1 MAERLKS
8 SKKSSSHW
16 WPVSNS
22 CAPKPGPKVGSSI
35 ESTLYTYI
43 WLKDHVIPYI
53 YIYTCSIDSP
63 WFTMI
68 HHRRDSEP
76 RWSRLTSEI
85 VAPDAPLGWSNGSDG
100 GRAATWDDGM
110 FHGIYRDIPWYTDT
124 PYLHLLTN
132 HGSWSNFIWIIP
144 VNRNRHAPGPCR
156 RAKGNTLLVFAHAS
170 GGCLLKSPTLP
181 RLTCS
186 KSQLLAE
193 LRTVTWGTLASW
205 QSLSWN
211 QWGSGDGDGWCGYGT
226 KFTWKFSTRQIH
238 VVPGSK
244 CLIICQHWPQKSHH
258 SIAVHGSHFLFIWP
272 WVPKW
277 CASGG
282 TSPGTAKLGCGPPG
296 SWAQNAKRLGLEATG
311 HDWTMVVCCCV
322 LSILLHQSPARQI
335 RSSRKDP
342 YLTMRTR
349 VCFQFFHQKLTATK
363 STATKSMSHD
373 WLSVWCWFSW
383 TLQTL
388 WTPHLEECEPCYN
401 ILSRPDCKH
410 PSLNTCFQG
419 ETSGFCSLLARSA
432 GWFIPE
438 TLWVSNK
445 VHSTAVCQTLLTS
458 YDSYDSYAYWLT
470 RKCTRN
476 SWISWENSG
485 NMWFPLENF

>member
-22 CAPKPGPKVGSSI
+22 CAPKPGPQVGS
-35 ESTLYTYI
+35 
-43 WLKDHVIPYI
+43 
-53 YIYTCSIDSP
+53 SIDSP

-85 VAPDAPLGWSNGSDG
+85 ESRCPTGMIQRKWWRQGCYPGWRDVS
-100 GRAATWDDGM
+100 W
-110 FHGIYRDIPWYTDT
+110 DIPWYTDT
-124 PYLHLLTN
+124 PYLHLLTD

-144 VNRNRHAPGPCR
+144 AIETDTPPVLADVR
-156 RAKGNTLLVFAHAS
+156 RETR
-170 GGCLLKSPTLP
+170 CWYSPTP
-181 RLTCS
+181 RVGAPNHPRFPLTCS

-211 QWGSGDGDGWCGYGT
+211 SWGSGDGDGWWCGYGR
-226 KFTWKFSTRQIH
+226 KFTWKFRTRQIH
-238 VVPGSK
+238 VPGSK
-244 CLIICQHWPQKSHH
+244 CLILCQHRPQKSHH

-282 TSPGTAKLGCGPPG
+282 TSPGTATLGCGPPG
-296 SWAQNAKRLGLEATG
+296 SWAQTAKRLGLEATG
-311 HDWTMVVCCCV
+311 HEWTMVVCCCV

-349 VCFQFFHQKLTATK
+349 VCFQFFQKL
-363 STATKSMSHD
+363 TATKSMSHD
-373 WLSVWCWFSW
+373 WLSVWCWFS
-383 TLQTL
+383 
-388 WTPHLEECEPCYN
+388 
-401 ILSRPDCKH
+401 
-410 PSLNTCFQG
+410 
-419 ETSGFCSLLARSA
+419 
-432 GWFIPE
+432 
-438 TLWVSNK
+438 
-445 VHSTAVCQTLLTS
+445 
-458 YDSYDSYAYWLT
+458 
-470 RKCTRN
+470 
-476 SWISWENSG
+476 
-485 NMWFPLENF
+485 